1 MTRPSSAS
9 FAQFFPTAPKAARE
23 RALEREKARQEAAES
38 PSSGLA
44 ERTIDGQSNPSAP
57 PDDPAPSRS
66 RRDTS
71 VSAPSQTP
79 ADDIDPFRGDIPNTV
94 GSESS
99 SASMGSSFTNG
110 SMRPNGLAA
119 AKSSSYSHL
128 TPLTT
133 IDSPSFANGTHS
145 TKQNPSNPSPYEKIN
160 GLALKTDT
168 LRENSTAVDKSDI
181 LHRLPARDP
190 SLSVHVIKATQ
201 DPSADR
207 SSRDKKKPKYKE
219 FGLVRKHIIHSSARQ
234 GERHLLIFGHG

>member
-9 FAQFFPTAPKAARE
+9 FARFFPTAPKAARE
-23 RALEREKARQEAAES
+23 RALEREKAKQEAAES

-44 ERTIDGQSNPSAP
+44 ERALDGHSTPSAR
-57 PDDPAPSRS
+57 PDDPATSRS

-71 VSAPSQTP
+71 VSAPSRTS

-110 SMRPNGLAA
+110 SMRPTGVAA
-119 AKSSSYSHL
+119 PKSSSYSHL

-133 IDSPSFANGTHS
+133 IDSPSFANGTHP
-145 TKQNPSNPSPYEKIN
+145 TKQNASNSSPYEKTN
-160 GLALKTDT
+160 GSALKTGAF
-168 LRENSTAVDKSDI
+168 REIPAVVDKSDI
-181 LHRLPARDP
+181 IHRLPARDP

-201 DPSADR
+201 DPSVDR
-207 SSRDKKKPKYKE
+207 SSRDKKKPRYKE
-219 FGLVRKHIIHSSARQ
+219 FGLVRKYIIHSARQ
-234 GERHLLIFGHG
+234 GGRHLLIFGHG